1 MATETQYYVTKDGYY
16 LDSSANPVTNGK
28 IGATYFSTVTLANE
42 FIEASGSL
50 GEYAV
55 HLYLEKTENL

>member
-1 MATETQYYVTKDGYY
+1 MATENRYYVTKEGYY

-28 IGATYFSTVTLANE
+28 EGAVYFSTTTLVNE
-42 FIEASGSL
+42 FIQASGSL

-55 HLYLEKTENL
+55 HLYLEKTED

>member
-1 MATETQYYVTKDGYY
+1 MATESRYYVTKEGYY

-28 IGATYFSTVTLANE
+28 EGAVHFSTATLVNE
-42 FIEASGSL
+42 FIQASGSL

-55 HLYLEKTENL
+55 HLYLEKTED